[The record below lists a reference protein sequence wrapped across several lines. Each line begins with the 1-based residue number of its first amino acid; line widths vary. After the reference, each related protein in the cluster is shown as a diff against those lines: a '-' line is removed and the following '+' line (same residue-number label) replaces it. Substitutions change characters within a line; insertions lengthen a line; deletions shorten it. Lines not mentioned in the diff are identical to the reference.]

1 MPSMTSYSVGEVV
14 LVPFPFSDLKE
25 RKQRPAVIVSPTAYQ
40 QARPDCILLA
50 ITSQI
55 CAPLGDGEAL
65 IDAWQAA
72 GLLKPSL
79 FKPLVFTLEQSVI
92 RRRLG
97 ALVQSDQ
104 ETLGVILRRI
114 IQQEISA

>member
-1 MPSMTSYSVGEVV
+1 MPSMTSYSFGDVV
-14 LVPFPFSDLKE
+14 LVPFPFSDLTE

-55 CAPLGDGEAL
+55 RAPLGYGEAL

-72 GLLKPSL
+72 GLLKPSV

-97 ALVQSDQ
+97 VLVQSDQ
-104 ETLGVILRRI
+104 ETLGGILRRI
-114 IQQEISA
+114 IQQGLTT